1 MVETILAQ
9 LLGNKDYFVR
19 VWPYMNQDYFD
30 QGPAK
35 TLFKTIKSHIDEY
48 QTVPTKTALG
58 IALDNSSISE
68 IDHKET
74 TALLKDLN
82 ATPEDFEWLV
92 SETEKY
98 VQKAAMYNATSKII
112 EIQTNADL
120 PREERNK
127 KLPGI
132 GAIPDIMRDALS
144 ICFDSSLGH
153 DWMEDSES
161 RFQTYMNKA
170 NKVPFRLN
178 MLNKITKGGVEYGT
192 ENILLAGTNVGKS
205 LGLCSLAADYLQ
217 SGLNVLYISME
228 MAEEVCAKRIDA
240 NLLDVTLDELD
251 EGHVSWPEYKAKMD
265 KWRKKGTLGR
275 LKIKQYPTGGAN
287 ADTFRA
293 LLNEYKLKQGFVP
306 DVVIVDYLA
315 ICASSRVKTFT
326 ENSYGLIK
334 MVAEELRGLAVEKKV
349 VLWTAAQTTR
359 GANVATDID
368 MADIAESFGI
378 AHTADFMLGVIETE
392 EFAQM
397 GIQMIKQLKSRYGDK
412 NYWNKF
418 NIGVKKGNQRWYDV
432 DNGTKNDTPAP
443 VCTVKEATGEM
454 NRIAEGN
461 RQSRVQRGE
470 LDELANQLKF

>member
-19 VWPYMNQDYFD
+19 VWPYMNADYFD

-35 TLFKTIKSHIDEY
+35 TLFKLLKAHVNEY
-48 QTVPTKTALG
+48 NSVPSKNALD
-58 IALDNSSISE
+58 IALSNASIGE
-68 IDHKET
+68 IEYKET
-74 TALLKDLN
+74 KALLSDLN
-82 ATPEDFEWLV
+82 AGPEDFDWLV

-120 PREERNK
+120 PPHEQNR

-144 ICFDSSLGH
+144 ICFDSQLGH
-153 DWMEDSES
+153 DWMEDSEA

-178 MLNKITKGGVEYGT
+178 IFNKITKGGVEFGT
-192 ENILLAGTNVGKS
+192 LNILLAGTNVGKS

-240 NLLDVTLDELD
+240 NLLDVTLDDLD

-265 KWRKKGTLGR
+265 KWRQTKTLGK

-334 MVAEELRGLAVEKKV
+334 MVAEELRGLAVEKKIV
-349 VLWTAAQTTR
+349 MWTAAQTTR
-359 GANVATDID
+359 GANVSAEID

-378 AHTADFMLGVIETE
+378 AHTADFMLGIVETE

-397 GIQMIKQLKSRYGDK
+397 GLQMIKQLKSRYGDK
-412 NYWNKF
+412 NYYNKF
-418 NIGVKKGNQRWYDV
+418 KIGVKKGNQRWVEVEDE
-432 DNGTKNDTPAP
+432 GEPKGPIS
-443 VCTVKEATGEM
+443 TVREATGEM
-454 NRIAEGN
+454 NRQAEAN
-461 RQSRVQRGE
+461 RQARVNRSD
-470 LDELANQLKF
+470 LDELAGQLKF